1 MIKQTLNGGLLK
13 IFRYPLLLLII
24 LNFSKS
30 QVISELEFDTS
41 LGQYPTIT
49 HLTGTTYVGAWA
61 GQGDDG
67 FIATFTIPNDGSSI
81 TKVTQ
86 LEHQTVMGQ
95 YNSIVKI
102 DAGTVALAYSG
113 QGADGFVT
121 TFDVAS
127 DGSQLPKLLL

>member
-67 FIATFTIPNDGSSI
+67 FIATFTTIGSPL
-81 TKVTQ
+81 VTPP
-86 LEHQTVMGQ
+86 
-95 YNSIVKI
+95 SKPP
-102 DAGTVALAYSG
+102 A
-113 QGADGFVT
+113 
-121 TFDVAS
+121 
-127 DGSQLPKLLL
+127 